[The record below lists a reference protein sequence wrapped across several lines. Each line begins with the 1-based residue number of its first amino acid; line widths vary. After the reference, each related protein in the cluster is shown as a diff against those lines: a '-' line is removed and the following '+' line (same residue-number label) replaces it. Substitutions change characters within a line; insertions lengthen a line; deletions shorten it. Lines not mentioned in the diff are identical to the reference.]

1 MSLQLKALS
10 YQVAGKVI
18 IAELDWTIPRGARY
32 CLMAGNGAGKTT
44 LLNLIS
50 GVLRPQ
56 RGDVLWCDQKITRQ
70 SIEARHRLGIARSF
84 QSSHLF
90 PQLTVRQSFQLQHS
104 RSSAP
109 TESVNHQLAA
119 MIETIFAP
127 YWNQLNSALPYGVQ
141 RLLEVSLAINSAP
154 QLLILDEPFAGLSIE
169 TKQEMTQLLQQL
181 ADTCSMIIVEHDV
194 VSAYPLTIFAAIL
207 SDGKI
212 TLNQSWS
219 SLLNTPH
226 SLSDARRY
234 YRGIE
239 KLLSLDS

>member
-1 MSLQLKALS
+1 MSLQLNTLS

-18 IAELDWTIPRGARY
+18 IAKLDWTIPRGERY

-56 RGDVLWCDQKITRQ
+56 RGDILWCDQKITHQ

-90 PQLTVRQSFQLQHS
+90 PQLTVRQTFQLRYS
-104 RSSAP
+104 RPSAS
-109 TESVNHQLAA
+109 TVLVNHKLAT
-119 MIETIFAP
+119 MIDIIFAP
-127 YWNQLNSALPYGVQ
+127 YWDQLNSALPYGVQ
-141 RLLEVSLAINSAP
+141 RLLEVGLAIISAP

-169 TKQEMTQLLQQL
+169 TKQEMTQLLQQVP
-181 ADTCSMIIVEHDV
+181 DTCSMIIVEHDV
-194 VSAYPLTIFAAIL
+194 VSAYPLTTSAAIL
-207 SDGKI
+207 LDGKI
-212 TLNQSWS
+212 TINQSWD
-219 SLLNTPH
+219 SLLNSPD
-226 SLSDARRY
+226 SLSDARMH

-239 KLLSLDS
+239 KLLSLDY